1 MFAKYFSI
9 EDGDAYDLITSPEWK
24 RVLEAI
30 LEMNRKEH
38 TLICLESET
47 KKHLTIGGG
56 PDAFVVYASGDEE
69 AFFTA
74 IDPGK
79 AGDSVEMTVG
89 QQTAKYPADL
99 LVGKDVLL
107 KAAKLFAETGK
118 LAQTVLWRSTEDVP
132 GSGA

>member
-1 MFAKYFSI
+1 MFAKYLSI
-9 EDGDAYDLITSPEWK
+9 EDGDAYDLVTKPEWK

-30 LEMNRKEH
+30 GEMNGKEH
-38 TLICLESET
+38 TLICLEGET

-56 PDAFVVYASGDEE
+56 PDVFVVYATGDEE
-69 AFFTA
+69 PFFTA
-74 IDPGK
+74 IDPAK

-99 LVGKDVLL
+99 LVGKEVVL

-118 LAQTVLWRSTEDVP
+118 LEQTVHWRSTEDVP
-132 GSGA
+132 SSGA